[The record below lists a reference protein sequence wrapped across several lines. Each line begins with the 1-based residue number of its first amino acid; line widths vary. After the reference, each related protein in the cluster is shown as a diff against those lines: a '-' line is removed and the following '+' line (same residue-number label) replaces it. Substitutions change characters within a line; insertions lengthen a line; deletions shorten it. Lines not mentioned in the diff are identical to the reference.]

1 MEIESTLE
9 PKAERPSWVYWRM
22 MVTVVLT
29 AITAYV
35 LSIFGYLPVN
45 PFYATVMGSFIGVL
59 FVLYESFYGRHIAKR
74 WRSVNTPK
82 EGAELK

>member
-1 MEIESTLE
+1 
-9 PKAERPSWVYWRM
+9 M
-22 MVTVVLT
+22 MVTIVLT
-29 AITAYV
+29 AITAYI

-59 FVLYESFYGRHIAKR
+59 FVLYESFYGRHIERR
-74 WRSVNTPK
+74 WRAVNKPR